1 MLTIL
6 KANCQQKQSKELN
19 LKDYE
24 TKDIIVNRVTWVE
37 ESKNPNEIIRK
48 KIEKK
53 VNLTK
58 MINECKKIVKT
69 DTAIEKVQKL
79 QNELINKGVL

>member
-6 KANCQQKQSKELN
+6 KANCQQKQDKNLN

-24 TKDIIVNRVTWVE
+24 SKDIIVNRVTWVE

-58 MINECKKIVKT
+58 MINECKKVVKA

-79 QNELINKGVL
+79 QSELINKGVL